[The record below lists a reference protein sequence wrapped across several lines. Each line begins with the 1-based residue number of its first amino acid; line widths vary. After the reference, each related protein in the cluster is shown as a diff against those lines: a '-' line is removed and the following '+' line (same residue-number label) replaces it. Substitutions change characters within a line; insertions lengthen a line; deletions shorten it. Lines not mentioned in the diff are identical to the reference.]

1 MPFVLNPIPAAQLRP
16 LPTDVQLSEEEYLHI
31 LRAYLAGFPTNRI
44 NRFPQQTLLY
54 RVLTTFELM
63 QRIEFFFQVADVD
76 EAKRIPLEMIPI
88 LVEFKQRH
96 RLQAAFKWL
105 NQETNQTHIRQIAS
119 VLAPLMEEVES
130 LTLAGRVESFGSAKP
145 FPEELSES
153 RNWTANNNKGRSVHL
168 IDSLVNTFKDT
179 EAFVQFMKTY
189 NLPPC
194 SVVDG
199 FTIQQHNSLRQWAG
213 QLNMSDDAEVSH
225 FILELIRFYT
235 NNY

>member
-1 MPFVLNPIPAAQLRP
+1 MPFILSPLPASQLRP
-16 LPTDVQLSEEEYLHI
+16 LPTDVQLSEQEYLHI
-31 LRAYLAGFPTNRI
+31 LRAYLAGFSTNRI
-44 NRFPQQTLLY
+44 NRFPKETLLF
-54 RVLTTFELM
+54 RVLTTYELM

-76 EAKRIPLEMIPI
+76 EGKRIPLEMIPI
-88 LVEFKQRH
+88 LVEFQQRH

-119 VLAPLMEEVES
+119 VLGPIMEEVSS
-130 LTLAGRVESFGSAKP
+130 LTAEGRADFFGQAKP
-145 FPEELSES
+145 FQEELADS
-153 RNWTANNNKGRSVHL
+153 RSWTADNKQGRSLHL
-168 IDSLVNTFKDT
+168 IDSLVNTFPDT
-179 EAFVQFMKTY
+179 KAFVAFMKTY

-213 QLNMSDDAEVSH
+213 RLDMATDAEVSH
-225 FILELIRFYT
+225 FILELVRFYT